1 MWIPKHPSAPIRKGW
16 GAGVSAGSDPLTGTH
31 LREAQRALI
40 GKFRNEGF
48 PADWV
53 NRNAVDLLAQASLE
67 YSEWLE
73 SHEPEE
79 NPVGWLITCAYRRGL
94 NLLTS
99 QGQRP
104 DSISIDDA
112 FDLSDESTPT
122 PAAADA
128 AALSG
133 HRLGE
138 VARRLNPLGNLA
150 SVATAGG
157 GRALAVCGATAVAA
171 ICAVAANTALRGPSA
186 EGPSA
191 ESPPGRNNRSAPTR
205 SPAER
210 AAPRPP
216 HEQLTSRPRKSRI
229 RRPGLREGEPRYR
242 EGDRDRAEDVT
253 VRQAT
258 SRAVEEEHG
267 LEAGS
272 GSSTPPTSQPPA
284 EEPAPPAPPARTAP
298 PASGAAVESE
308 FGL

>member
-1 MWIPKHPSAPIRKGW
+1 MWIPIHPSAPTRLGW
-16 GAGVSAGSDPLTGTH
+16 GAGVSAGSEPLTGAH

-40 GKFRNEGF
+40 GMFRKKGF

-99 QGQRP
+99 QGRRP
-104 DSISIDDA
+104 DSMSIDDA

-122 PAAADA
+122 PAAAA
-128 AALSG
+128 SLS
-133 HRLGE
+133 HRMGE
-138 VARRLNPLGNLA
+138 LARRLNPLGNPA
-150 SVATAGG
+150 STARAGG
-157 GRALAVCGATAVAA
+157 AGRALAVCGATAVAA
-171 ICAVAANTALRGPSA
+171 ICSVAANSALRGPSA

-191 ESPPGRNNRSAPTR
+191 VSPPGRNTQSAPTR
-205 SPAER
+205 IPADR
-210 AAPRPP
+210 AAPRPLP
-216 HEQLTSRPRKSRI
+216 EQLTSRPRKPRI
-229 RRPGLREGEPRYR
+229 RRTGLREGEPRYR
-242 EGDRDRAEDVT
+242 KGNRDRAEAVT
-253 VRQAT
+253 MHQAT
-258 SRAVEEEHG
+258 SQEVEEEHG

-272 GSSTPPTSQPPA
+272 GSSTPPTPEPPA